1 MALLAYALTKALRG
15 ALPHAGPLLA
25 SQGAAAQA
33 VRGFA
38 SHADNTNCF
47 LKEVRELGRR
57 CEGGPGV
64 SNVWPVGDLEVDRFD
79 GT

>member
-25 SQGAAAQA
+25 SQGAAAQCA

-38 SHADNTNCF
+38 SHADNTNAF

-57 CEGGPGV
+57 CEGGPRG
-64 SNVWPVGDLEVDRFD
+64 WR
-79 GT
+79 T